1 MVVERWT
8 RDNNTE
14 WITGSVLPGR
24 RSCETG
30 RGSQEDSSLR
40 KGHLYSSTR
49 VWSSPICLPPF
60 AAVAENHEQQNTS
73 LSSALGMLGHN
84 MSSVMSMSICL
95 IFQSCLVL
103 TVLNILS
110 HSGQPAAARQLISY
124 CSYSLSLLLLLSSY
138 AIALLFHCLHML
150 WVLRP
155 PSLNVVLSV

>member
-1 MVVERWT
+1 
-8 RDNNTE
+8 
-14 WITGSVLPGR
+14 
-24 RSCETG
+24 
-30 RGSQEDSSLR
+30 
-40 KGHLYSSTR
+40 
-49 VWSSPICLPPF
+49 
-60 AAVAENHEQQNTS
+60 
-73 LSSALGMLGHN
+73 MLGHN